1 MLTELDEGDEDRK
14 AIMPSNLGKTPEAW
28 RNHGITNPISAC
40 SLQTGDLKRLF
51 RILNKRVFEFRDDVV
66 MPQLSLMERE
76 TEEQLAQR
84 KQRVFNSFIT
94 SVTNKT
100 NAGVVLTANNEHI
113 FDEQEMPT
121 SIKSIFLS
129 TKSVPAT
136 VYPAIP
142 CFINTFLDFSQPPA
156 LNFTTLPTLATPNE
170 LQFDVQADNETW
182 FLAAKSDLVEFFRDK
197 KTSVNW
203 IHQGGTYDALLF
215 IFGLPFALWVS
226 SLAGRLTAIDTLPS
240 VIKTATYIYIFVFAL
255 NAFRLFFS
263 YTRWVFPKVELETEH
278 SSPFKHRG
286 IWVLFL
292 VPVIGAAIW
301 DALKWFVGWG

>member
-1 MLTELDEGDEDRK
+1 
-14 AIMPSNLGKTPEAW
+14 
-28 RNHGITNPISAC
+28 
-40 SLQTGDLKRLF
+40 
-51 RILNKRVFEFRDDVV
+51 
-66 MPQLSLMERE
+66 
-76 TEEQLAQR
+76 
-84 KQRVFNSFIT
+84 
-94 SVTNKT
+94 
-100 NAGVVLTANNEHI
+100 
-113 FDEQEMPT
+113 MPT

-156 LNFTTLPTLATPNE
+156 LNFTTLPTLATPNKS
-170 LQFDVQADNETW
+170 QFDVQADNETW

-286 IWVLFL
+286 IWVPFSYSTPRCGYLGCVEVVCWL
-292 VPVIGAAIW
+292 GLIICAPLLARGRAPCAS
-301 DALKWFVGWG
+301 VGSPSRFRPCERHSLTRTAEQVFWPFPRIYGTK